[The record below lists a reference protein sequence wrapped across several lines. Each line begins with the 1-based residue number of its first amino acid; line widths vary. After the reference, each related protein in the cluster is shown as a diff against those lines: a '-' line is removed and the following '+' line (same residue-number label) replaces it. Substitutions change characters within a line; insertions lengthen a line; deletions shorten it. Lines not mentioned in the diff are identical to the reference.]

1 MGAMSVPPPRVWSEN
16 FKVHSYE
23 VDFSQKA
30 TLTTLCRYFQE
41 AAWNHA
47 ELLGVGYS
55 RLQTDQKLWVLSR
68 LLLKLEGYPRWGE
81 TVNVT
86 TWPRSARSVFAMRDF
101 RISDGAKKPLVAG
114 TSAWLVLDV
123 ATRKPLRADKFLS
136 HFTDLSED
144 KALERDPEKLTG
156 CHARARESPSTSV
169 AANYSDIDVN
179 GHVTYAWYIGCVL
192 DSYPAKF
199 HQEYSPNLLEVNY
212 LGETTCGEQ
221 VSVVSN
227 ETAPGERIHSILKSE
242 SGEEVCRI
250 KVGWHKSLDR

>member
-1 MGAMSVPPPRVWSEN
+1 MSALPPQVWTES

-47 ELLGVGYS
+47 ELLGVGYN
-55 RLQTDQKLWVLSR
+55 RLQNDQKLWVLSR
-68 LLLKLEGYPRWGE
+68 LLLKVGGYPHWAE
-81 TVNVT
+81 SVSVT

-101 RISDGAKKPLVAG
+101 RISNNAKETLVAG
-114 TSAWLVLDV
+114 TSAWLVLDA
-123 ATRKPLRADKFLS
+123 ATRKPIRADKFLS
-136 HFTDLSED
+136 HFADLSEE

-156 CHARARESPSTSV
+156 CNASEVGTQATNAV
-169 AANYSDIDVN
+169 ANYSDIDVN

-192 DSYPAKF
+192 DAYPVKF
-199 HQEYSPNLLEVNY
+199 LEEHVPNLLEVNY
-212 LGETTCGEQ
+212 LGETGCGEL
-221 VSVVSN
+221 VSIVSK
-227 ETAPGERIHSILKSE
+227 ESASAEYIHSILKSE

-250 KVGWHKSLDR
+250 KVAWSLNR